1 MKTLIATAI
10 VTLGLLSSAAQAASP
25 FHGYPDWA
33 RQAFE
38 QSQLH

>member
-10 VTLGLLSSAAQAASP
+10 VALGLLSSTIGAQADSN
-25 FHGYPDWA
+25 GYPDWA

-38 QSQLH
+38 NTY